1 MKKLLLLLFL
11 IPNLVLA
18 ETWVCSYLHNEKIK
32 SSTYKREGSTFINK
46 FKSNFQQIKP
56 KKLPIATIT
65 KKYEILYESDF
76 QIKLID
82 SDTSKT
88 GVWVLLLTKT
98 DQPKFISSHVT
109 YLESPNWQGNCE
121 VIE

>member
-11 IPNLVLA
+11 IPNLVMA
-18 ETWVCSYLHNEKIK
+18 ETWVCSYLHNENIESLTFKRDGKI
-32 SSTYKREGSTFINK
+32 FINK
-46 FKSNFQQIKP
+46 TESGLHKIDPKLYP
-56 KKLPIATIT
+56 KKYNTSE
-65 KKYEILYESDF
+65 YEILYESNF

-88 GVWVLLLTKT
+88 GLWVLLLTKT
-98 DQPKFISSHVT
+98 DQPKFISSHMS